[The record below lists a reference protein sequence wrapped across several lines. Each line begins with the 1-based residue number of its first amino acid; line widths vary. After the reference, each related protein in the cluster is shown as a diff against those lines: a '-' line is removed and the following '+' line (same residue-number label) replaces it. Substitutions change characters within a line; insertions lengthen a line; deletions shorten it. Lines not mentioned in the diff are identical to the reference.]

1 MKELKLIIFVI
12 LINKYG
18 VLKKEFKEKDFQTG
32 SKIKTQL
39 LVENKRI
46 CQSFL
51 GKLKGMNKD
60 ILGEVKKMKEISWV
74 HAINIR
80 KR

>member
-1 MKELKLIIFVI
+1 MVG
-12 LINKYG
+12 G
-18 VLKKEFKEKDFQTG
+18 VKIYFCACGILKKEFKEKDFQTG

-60 ILGEVKKMKEISWV
+60 ILG
-74 HAINIR
+74 
-80 KR
+80 